1 MRQLAAR
8 GVTALVVL
16 AGIPTVF
23 GLLDRW
29 TPYLEITGFFRLQ
42 YAVVLGCA
50 AVAAAALRSFR
61 VALAALLLVVLN
73 VVVIA
78 RVPPAPAAAVDGS
91 SRLRFLVANVEYG
104 NQDHDRLARLVDEVD
119 PDVVALTELTPTWVR
134 ALSSA
139 LADHAYRRLAPQDGA
154 YGVGLFSRVK
164 LRESRIERLPAGGSP
179 TIIATVAI
187 GARPLAVVV
196 THVHTPFAGDRRTR
210 QLHALAVELRN
221 LGKPAAVCGDFNAAP
236 WSQSI
241 HELAQSADL
250 RSTYGRFGLA
260 ATWPADGSRL
270 FRVPLDNCLVNESV
284 AVADRRVGPDIG
296 SDHLPLIVDLA
307 WRRSAD

>member
-1 MRQLAAR
+1 VRKLAGR
-8 GVTALVVL
+8 GVTALVVV
-16 AGIPTVF
+16 AGIPSVL

-29 TPYLEITGFFRLQ
+29 TPYLELTTLYRLQ
-42 YAVVLGCA
+42 YAVVLACA
-50 AVAAAALRSFR
+50 AVAAVALRSFR
-61 VALAALLLVVLN
+61 LALAALLLVVVN

-78 RVPPAPAAAVDGS
+78 RVPPAPAAAKDGS
-91 SRLRFLVANVEYG
+91 IRLRLLVANVEYG
-104 NQDHDRLARLVDEVD
+104 NHDYGRLARLIGEVD
-119 PDVVALTELTPTWVR
+119 PDVVALTELTPAWVR
-134 ALSSA
+134 ALSSS
-139 LADHAYRRLAPQDGA
+139 LGDHAYRRLAPQEGA
-154 YGVGLFSRVK
+154 YGVGLYSRVR

-210 QLHALAVELRN
+210 QLHALAAELRR

-241 HELAQSADL
+241 HELAQTADL
-250 RSTYGRFGLA
+250 RSIYGRFGLA
-260 ATWPADGSRL
+260 ATWPADSSRL
-270 FRVPLDNCLVNESV
+270 FRVPLDNCLVNEGV
-284 AVADRRVGPDIG
+284 AVANRQVGPDIG

-307 WRRSAD
+307 LNRSAE

>member
-1 MRQLAAR
+1 
-8 GVTALVVL
+8 
-16 AGIPTVF
+16 
-23 GLLDRW
+23 
-29 TPYLEITGFFRLQ
+29 
-42 YAVVLGCA
+42 
-50 AVAAAALRSFR
+50 
-61 VALAALLLVVLN
+61 
-73 VVVIA
+73 
-78 RVPPAPAAAVDGS
+78 
-91 SRLRFLVANVEYG
+91 
-104 NQDHDRLARLVDEVD
+104 
-119 PDVVALTELTPTWVR
+119 
-134 ALSSA
+134 
-139 LADHAYRRLAPQDGA
+139 
-154 YGVGLFSRVK
+154 VK

-236 WSQSI
+236 WSHSI
-241 HELAQSADL
+241 YELAQNADL

>member
-8 GVTALVVL
+8 GVTALVVV
-16 AGIPTVF
+16 AGIPTVL

-61 VALAALLLVVLN
+61 VALAALLLVALN
-73 VVVIA
+73 VAVIA
-78 RVPPAPAAAVDGS
+78 RVPPAPVAAMDGS

-104 NQDHDRLARLVDEVD
+104 NQDYDRLARLVDEVA

-139 LADHAYRRLAPQDGA
+139 LADHAYRRLAPQAGA
-154 YGVGLFSRVK
+154 YGVGLYSRVK

-236 WSQSI
+236 WSHSI
-241 HELAQSADL
+241 YELAQNADL

>member
-8 GVTALVVL
+8 GVTALVVV
-16 AGIPTVF
+16 AGIPTVL

-29 TPYLEITGFFRLQ
+29 TPYLELTSLFRLQ
-42 YAVVLGCA
+42 YAVLLGCA

-73 VVVIA
+73 VAVIA
-78 RVPPAPAAAVDGS
+78 RVPPAPATADDGGI
-91 SRLRFLVANVEYG
+91 RLRFLVANVEYG
-104 NQDHDRLARLVDEVD
+104 NRDYGRLARLVDEVD
-119 PDVVALTELTPTWVR
+119 PDVVALTELTPAWVR
-134 ALSSA
+134 ALSST
-139 LADHAYRRLAPQDGA
+139 LDDHAYRRLAPQEGA
-154 YGVGLFSRVK
+154 YGVGLYSRVR
-164 LRESRIERLPAGGSP
+164 LRESRIEQLPAGGSP
-179 TIIATVAI
+179 TIVATVAI
-187 GARPLAVVV
+187 GAQALAVVV

-210 QLHALAVELRN
+210 QLHALAAELRS

-241 HELAQSADL
+241 YELAQSADL
-250 RSTYGRFGLA
+250 RSIYGRFGLA

-270 FRVPLDNCLVNESV
+270 FRVPLDNCLVNENV
-284 AVADRRVGPDIG
+284 AVSERRVGPDIG

-307 WRRSAD
+307 WRRSTD